1 MPDEQHEYTTL
12 VLQVDLPTRFIEHLE
27 LHLHGMLDAGQ
38 IDGFYFLTKN
48 RAPIHHEDE
57 HLTAENRLGVAIS
70 AIQNDD
76 VLIRAIGDTR

>member
-1 MPDEQHEYTTL
+1 MEDNEYSTL
-12 VLQVDLPTRFIEHLE
+12 ILQVDLPTRFIEHLE

-57 HLTAENRLGVAIS
+57 HLNAENRLGVAIS
-70 AIQNDD
+70 TIQNDE
-76 VLIRAIGDTR
+76 VLIRSLADTRK